1 MLSNRGKSDKKEARS
16 NWWRND
22 CSNGGL
28 NDRIKNKM
36 PHVQHIPPILW
47 AKVPKKYLKE
57 NEVTLSIDFSKNYQ
71 NKQHHEIQSTYFG
84 LENFILFTAVWYLHR
99 GANIESF
106 SSNINHDSCLVTA
119 PVAVVSNGTSHDH
132 NVAHSQITTNWSPLY
147 KKLIQLSI
155 HFIFGLLNVLD
166 NLGPNM
172 YSIHFPTAQQ
182 ISSWLGTMVK
192 PIILKVR

>member
-1 MLSNRGKSDKKEARS
+1 MLGNRGKSDKKEARS

-47 AKVPKKYLKE
+47 AIVPKKYLKE

-84 LENFILFTAVWYLHR
+84 LENFILFTAAWYFHR

-106 SSNINHDSCLVTA
+106 SSNINHDSCLVTV

-132 NVAHSQITTNWSPLY
+132 NVAFTNNNKLISFVQEINPAFNTFHFWSVECAGQFRCKYVFHSFSSKYQVDLELWWSP
-147 KKLIQLSI
+147 S
-155 HFIFGLLNVLD
+155 F
-166 NLGPNM
+166 
-172 YSIHFPTAQQ
+172 
-182 ISSWLGTMVK
+182 
-192 PIILKVR
+192 